1 MAQVYWAA
9 RNLRIKDE
17 RAPDCLR
24 SKAITSLMSGLPS
37 SNRCQRASITQSIRA
52 SGNASRKAEAAGS
65 AWTTSPRELSR
76 TSRKRWCEL
85 LSADFSRLRSG
96 IALAVDARNYVARG
110 MIFGIAANGG
120 ADAEENGEF
129 ALGDRVDRIVGAF
142 GVDVGLKFTKERV
155 DVELIENDHV
165 VYRDQRCYD
174 CCAGSFSHHRAAG
187 AFALLSAGIGIE
199 RDDEDVAFGLCALE
213 IVDVA
218 DVEQIEDAI
227 REEDFPVGAPVLFE
241 NGVEAFA
248 GEDFFTGVHRS

>member
-24 SKAITSLMSGLPS
+24 SKAIASLMSGLPS

-96 IALAVDARNYVARG
+96 IALAVDARNHVARG

-129 ALGDRVDRIVGAF
+129 ALGNSVYGVVGALC
-142 GVDVGLKFTKERV
+142 VDVWLKFAEQRV
-155 DVELIENDHV
+155 DVELVENNHIVDCG
-165 VYRDQRCYD
+165 QRCD
-174 CCAGSFSHHRAAG
+174 DRRAGSFGHHRAAG
-187 AFALLSAGIGIE
+187 TFALLSAGIGIE
-199 RDDEDVAFGLCALE
+199 RDDEDVALRFCCFKVAN
-213 IVDVA
+213 VA

-227 REEDFPVGAPVLFE
+227 REDDFPVGAPVFFE

>member
-9 RNLRIKDE
+9 RNLRIKDA
-17 RAPDCLR
+17 RAPACLR

-52 SGNASRKAEAAGS
+52 SGNASRRAEAAGS

-76 TSRKRWCEL
+76 TSSKRWCEL

-96 IALAVDARNYVARG
+96 IALAVDARNHVARG

-129 ALGDRVDRIVGAF
+129 ALGDRVDGIVGAF

-155 DVELIENDHV
+155 DVELVENNDV
-165 VYRDQRCYD
+165 VDCSQRCD
-174 CCAGSFSHHRAAG
+174 DRCAGSFGHHRAAG
-187 AFALLSAGIGIE
+187 TFALL
-199 RDDEDVAFGLCALE
+199 
-213 IVDVA
+213 
-218 DVEQIEDAI
+218 
-227 REEDFPVGAPVLFE
+227 GA
-241 NGVEAFA
+241 
-248 GEDFFTGVHRS
+248 

>member
-1 MAQVYWAA
+1 
-9 RNLRIKDE
+9 
-17 RAPDCLR
+17 
-24 SKAITSLMSGLPS
+24 
-37 SNRCQRASITQSIRA
+37 
-52 SGNASRKAEAAGS
+52 
-65 AWTTSPRELSR
+65 
-76 TSRKRWCEL
+76 
-85 LSADFSRLRSG
+85 
-96 IALAVDARNYVARG
+96 

-129 ALGDRVDRIVGAF
+129 ALGDRVDGIVGAF

-187 AFALLSAGIGIE
+187 TFALLSAGIRIE
-199 RDDEDVAFGLCALE
+199 RDDEDVAFRFCCFKVAN
-213 IVDVA
+213 VA

-227 REEDFPVGAPVLFE
+227 REDDFPVGTPVFFE
-241 NGVEAFA
+241 NSVEAFA